1 MLTIERVKE
10 LAQKNYCKGGDTIVE
25 CYEDYQIRDLID
37 SGINTEEKLLNFFQ
51 SQYEVDEEY
60 RQAAKWHA
68 YGTTD
73 DEEIAEFLGKT
84 TPTECKRKCKDC
96 ARYFKEPHDLCFLAE
111 TELVD
116 GETKACDDFI
126 QYHNEDEYCP
136 SSTNGDYSPSNPW
149 DAPGM
154 SIKDFV

>member
-10 LAQKNYCKGGDTIVE
+10 LARQNYCKGGDTIVE

-37 SGINTEEKLLNFFQ
+37 SGVNTEEKLLQMFRE
-51 SQYEVDEEY
+51 QYEIDEEY

-73 DEEIAEFLGKT
+73 DDEIAEFLGK
-84 TPTECKRKCKDC
+84 TECKRKCKDC
-96 ARYFKEPHDLCFLAE
+96 ARYFKDPHNLCYLAE
-111 TELVD
+111 TEMVD
-116 GETKACDDFI
+116 GNTDACEDFEK
-126 QYHNEDEYCP
+126 YYGCDEYTP
-136 SSTNGDYSPSNPW
+136 SATNGDYSPSNPW

-154 SIKDFV
+154 SIRDFI